1 MPRFQS
7 SAFRSGRMN
16 LLLCPV
22 LCCLLS
28 KSTFCTLNPLCVTE
42 RYYATISL
50 IYVNVCLKTFK
61 FLEKPGWKSN
71 KIVITN
77 IYLMTPC
84 AATPRLLGATS
95 PLWMISTLH
104 WTVIFTFFFFLQN
117 KQNKFCYALTG
128 QWFCLNIWKHVADS
142 LPKDLSTAKQID
154 TKYFW
159 DIVSQPS
166 NTANLL

>member
-104 WTVIFTFFFFLQN
+104 WTVIFTFFFFFT
-117 KQNKFCYALTG
+117 KQTKQVLLCPNRTVVLFKHLKACC
-128 QWFCLNIWKHVADS
+128 WFITKRLVNSKANWYKILLRYS
-142 LPKDLSTAKQID
+142 LSAK
-154 TKYFW
+154 
-159 DIVSQPS
+159 
-166 NTANLL
+166 